1 MNKNR
6 ILSVGAGLVLSV
18 LTASAQLTLEECHRL
33 AAEHYPLVKR
43 YQLIEQTAGYT
54 LANISKGWLPQ
65 LSFDAQATLQS
76 DVMTLP
82 DALET
87 MLAGTGQNVKG
98 LKKDQYRVGLNVNQ
112 VVYDGGSIKA
122 SRKSAMAES
131 DVEVKKN
138 EVELYQLRERVNNL
152 FFGVLLTEEKIRLNE
167 NLQELLLDNCRKME
181 AMVKGGT
188 AMLSDQDA
196 IRAEYLNARQQHTEL
211 SSTKDCFL
219 RMLEAFIGRRVSSGL
234 EKPKADAPLDD
245 TPDRPE
251 LRWMDAR
258 TRLIDAKEKQLDAS
272 LRPRLSL
279 FAQGYYGYPGYDMF
293 GDMFSHDW
301 TLNGMVGLKLSWN
314 LSGFY
319 THKNDRRRLSV
330 KRAEVENAREV
341 FLFNNRLQSIENH
354 STIRRYQLVMAEDEE
369 IISLRSSVRKAAEE
383 KLSHGVI
390 DVNDLLQEIN
400 RENNARIALSTHEI
414 EMLKSIY
421 ELKYT
426 LNK

>member
-1 MNKNR
+1 
-6 ILSVGAGLVLSV
+6 
-18 LTASAQLTLEECHRL
+18 
-33 AAEHYPLVKR
+33 
-43 YQLIEQTAGYT
+43 
-54 LANISKGWLPQ
+54 
-65 LSFDAQATLQS
+65 
-76 DVMTLP
+76 
-82 DALET
+82 
-87 MLAGTGQNVKG
+87 
-98 LKKDQYRVGLNVNQ
+98 
-112 VVYDGGSIKA
+112 
-122 SRKSAMAES
+122 
-131 DVEVKKN
+131 
-138 EVELYQLRERVNNL
+138 
-152 FFGVLLTEEKIRLNE
+152 
-167 NLQELLLDNCRKME
+167 
-181 AMVKGGT
+181 
-188 AMLSDQDA
+188 
-196 IRAEYLNARQQHTEL
+196 
-211 SSTKDCFL
+211 
-219 RMLEAFIGRRVSSGL
+219 MLEAFIGRRVSSGL

>member
-18 LTASAQLTLEECHRL
+18 LTASAQLTLEECQRL

-98 LKKDQYRVGLNVNQ
+98 LKKDQYRVGLNVSQ

-188 AMLSDQDA
+188 AMRSDQDA
-196 IRAEYLNARQQHTEL
+196 IRSEYLNARQQHTEL
-211 SSTKDCFL
+211 SATKNCFL

-251 LRWMDAR
+251 LRWMDAQ

-272 LRPRLSL
+272 LRPSLSL

-314 LSGFY
+314 LSSFY

-330 KRAEVENAREV
+330 QRAEVENAREV

-369 IISLRSSVRKAAEE
+369 IISLRSSVRQATEE